1 MSHQLVREL
10 QNAPACDGGA
20 DLDLGRSCNRQV
32 VTRHESWKSGWG
44 KHASF

>member
-20 DLDLGRSCNRQV
+20 DLDLGRSYNRQV
-32 VTRHESWKSGWG
+32 VTRHESLEFGGG
-44 KHASF
+44 KHA